1 MNMREKPFKQA
12 LQRDIA
18 AAATDLKELRRLAR
32 ALIEAACPPPRKLA
46 IASTAV
52 GTKSSI
58 NHREKP
64 FRQALWMEIKALD
77 APCVR

>member
-32 ALIEAACPPPRKLA
+32 ALIDLAKQGGVPAAKEIGDSLDGRR
-46 IASTAV
+46 
-52 GTKSSI
+52 
-58 NHREKP
+58 NEK
-64 FRQALWMEIKALD
+64 FD
-77 APCVR
+77 